1 MLLIKKACIKKF
13 QNVVIESNHKPNKIC
28 VDKISEFYNRTLNSW
43 LQYNEIEIYS
53 KNNEGTS
60 VVSETFIKLYDYIKV
75 YEYRTAISKEHI
87 RDNFPEILKQ
97 YRSIKMKP
105 DDFKP
110 KIYMNI
116 SVEFRRNS

>member
-53 KNNEGTS
+53 KNNEESQWFLKHLLNCMT
-60 VVSETFIKLYDYIKV
+60 
-75 YEYRTAISKEHI
+75 
-87 RDNFPEILKQ
+87 ILK
-97 YRSIKMKP
+97 S
-105 DDFKP
+105 
-110 KIYMNI
+110 MNI
-116 SVEFRRNS
+116 GLLYQKSI

>member
-1 MLLIKKACIKKF
+1 M
-13 QNVVIESNHKPNKIC
+13 IESNHKPNKIC

-53 KNNEGTS
+53 KNNEGKS

-87 RDNFPEILKQ
+87 RDNSPEILKQ